1 MDKQFGR
8 GTGRGTMRRNRTD
21 ASSRQRSNGRGGHP
35 PADLLLNVRGYQ
47 LLKVREGAGLSRPK
61 LSRRMRIDE
70 RCDEVASSPNT
81 LLRYEDAYMVK
92 PVVVEAYRFAIGE
105 GLFDAL
111 LQLVREAEAAATER
125 HERSRNRRG

>member
-8 GTGRGTMRRNRTD
+8 GSGRGTTRRNHTD
-21 ASSRQRSNGRGGHP
+21 TSSRSRGSGHP

-47 LLKVREGAGLSRPK
+47 LVKVREGAGLSRPK
-61 LSRRMRIDE
+61 LSRRMKLDE
-70 RCDEVASSPNT
+70 RCDEVACSPNT
-81 LLRYEDAYMVK
+81 LLRYEDEYTVK